1 MADHATSYA
10 NTFITNLLNR
20 TTDRTTPNNTSSAIR
35 RISWAG
41 DTLQDIET
49 VNDGAHRCVVQGGCV
64 NADALRSVVYDGRED
79 AEVVFQLK
87 SRGTWDLLEAWE

>member
-1 MADHATSYA
+1 MADHAIRYA

-41 DTLQDIET
+41 DTLQDVET
-49 VNDGAHRCVVQGGCV
+49 VNDG
-64 NADALRSVVYDGRED
+64 
-79 AEVVFQLK
+79 
-87 SRGTWDLLEAWE
+87 T

>member
-1 MADHATSYA
+1 MADYATSYA

-49 VNDGAHRCVVQGGCV
+49 VNDGAHRCINCYHDLGLTVATGIPMSK
-64 NADALRSVVYDGRED
+64 A
-79 AEVVFQLK
+79 
-87 SRGTWDLLEAWE
+87 SR